1 MSYAGSL
8 LRQQNINPRVL
19 SVWDMTH
26 LPFVYCS
33 RKNRIMMSS
42 VVSIIILT
50 VLSSSTQLSM
60 GQSLTSADHITI
72 RKTAT
77 SVPGV
82 PSPGHEEHQIVMALP
97 AIDNGKV
104 WVGKVSWISSEP
116 IEVGFLIGHNKS
128 AEDKEH
134 SAPAKLQV
142 DKSSNIVFAST
153 NLTGSTPQ
161 HTFGSMDFVVD
172 QLVFHSTKAK
182 FTVTYAIDAVATDIT
197 RH

>member
-1 MSYAGSL
+1 M
-8 LRQQNINPRVL
+8 NHI
-19 SVWDMTH
+19 
-26 LPFVYCS
+26 PFTYS
-33 RKNRIMMSS
+33 KRKNPVIISS
-42 VVSIIILT
+42 VITIVLLT
-50 VLSSSTQLSM
+50 FLSSSTQLSM
-60 GQSLTSADHITI
+60 GQSMKADDHITI

-77 SVPGV
+77 SVLGV

-97 AIDNGKV
+97 PINSGKV

-134 SAPAKLQV
+134 SVPAKLQL

-161 HTFGSMDFVVD
+161 QTFGSMDFVVD

>member
-1 MSYAGSL
+1 M
-8 LRQQNINPRVL
+8 N
-19 SVWDMTH
+19 H
-26 LPFVYCS
+26 LPFVCS
-33 RKNRIMMSS
+33 RKNPIMISGVIS
-42 VVSIIILT
+42 TVLLT
-50 VLSSSTQLSM
+50 FLSSSAQLSM
-60 GQSLTSADHITI
+60 GQPPLTSADHITI

-77 SVPGV
+77 SVLGV

-97 AIDNGKV
+97 PIDSGKV

-142 DKSSNIVFAST
+142 DKNSNIVFAST
-153 NLTGSTPQ
+153 NLTGSTLQ
-161 HTFGSMDFVVD
+161 QTFGSMDFVVD

-197 RH
+197 HH